1 MRTTVFLAGI
11 IMIVLGP
18 LITLFALSSCL
29 GTILSGQFFAC
40 VTDFAYVVFGGVL
53 FFVGVITAIIG
64 AVVSDSTA
72 VMSPYSMTPVASP
85 VPAADITCKKCGRVY
100 KSDRFFCP
108 SCGQRPH

>member
-1 MRTTVFLAGI
+1 MRTVVFLAGI

-53 FFVGVITAIIG
+53 FFIGLITAISG
-64 AVVSDSTA
+64 AVVSDSPPA
-72 VMSPYSMTPVASP
+72 ISPYPMSPVSSS
-85 VPAADITCKKCGRVY
+85 VPAADITCKKCGRVH

-108 SCGQRPH
+108 SCGRR